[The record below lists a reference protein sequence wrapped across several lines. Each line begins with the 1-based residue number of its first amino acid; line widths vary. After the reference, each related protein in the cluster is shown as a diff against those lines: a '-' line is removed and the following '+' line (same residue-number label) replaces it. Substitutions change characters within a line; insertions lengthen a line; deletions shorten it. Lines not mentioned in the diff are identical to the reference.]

1 MEIAP
6 EAVEVPPDAPQRR
19 FRATE
24 NPIVRAIGR
33 VPLPLGAKL
42 LIGFVLVAGLLALS
56 AALGLLAL
64 SQSNSRGA
72 QLRKLQQEA
81 VLEQR
86 LLGDAMQLQS
96 ATSYLAYSPKDS
108 PLHGVIGG
116 DVGQFCADVG
126 ARVCGGEGLA
136 SGGGLSLARID
147 PALFREVNTRLK
159 AFNNL
164 DYGTGGASA
173 PLLRPPLCGLL

>member
-19 FRATE
+19 LSATE

-42 LIGFVLVAGLLALS
+42 LIGFALVAGLLALS
-56 AALGLLAL
+56 AVLGLLAL

-72 QLRKLQQEA
+72 QLRRLQQEA

-86 LLGDAMQLQS
+86 LLGDATQLQN
-96 ATSYLAYSPKDS
+96 ATTYLSYSPKDS
-108 PLHGVIGG
+108 P
-116 DVGQFCADVG
+116 G
-126 ARVCGGEGLA
+126 A
-136 SGGGLSLARID
+136 
-147 PALFREVNTRLK
+147 
-159 AFNNL
+159 
-164 DYGTGGASA
+164 
-173 PLLRPPLCGLL
+173 